1 MSSYYNSML
10 TGYGRSIK
18 NCQDVYERLKG
29 YKIYAVSDCGHGMD
43 GTCNKRIR
51 YDGDGGIS
59 QVRQYF
65 NQVIVHLGVDLVATV
80 NSKAKC
86 VF

>member
-1 MSSYYNSML
+1 MAKYYNSML
-10 TGYGRSIK
+10 TGQGRSIK

-29 YKIYAVSDCGHGMD
+29 YEIFVIKDCRHGMD

-51 YDGDGGIS
+51 YDGNGDINT
-59 QVRQYF
+59 VRNSF
-65 NQVIVHLGVDLVATV
+65 DQVITQLALDLQYLV
-80 NSKAKC
+80 NSKQSC

>member
-10 TGYGRSIK
+10 TGQGRSIK

-29 YKIYAVSDCGHGMD
+29 YKVYAISDCGYGMD

-51 YDGDGGIS
+51 YDGDGGINA
-59 QVRQYF
+59 VRAHF
-65 NQVIVHLGVDLVATV
+65 NQVINNLKVDLVATI